1 MITEIAK
8 LRRTKVVLLGF
19 LLSAGI
25 VLFAGMNL
33 FAGGRIDDFRADP
46 GTNWAGHL
54 VSFCMA
60 LAFLSPLQLAVIAS
74 RVADTENVNGGWRLN
89 AIAGVP
95 PGTLI
100 VRKFVVAA
108 VLVAVLKLVEFAAV
122 LALPVLAGAPGPEPE
137 MLTTWTLFGLG
148 ALGTSLALLAVMLW
162 LAAVTDSQIVVLAI
176 GVVGGFLGIAALLS
190 PTWLAAINPF
200 GYFAMLTPFTFGD
213 SGITPTSPHWLA
225 WGVFILA
232 AVAVFTAAT
241 RMLDR
246 KEL

>member
-1 MITEIAK
+1 MIVEIAK

-46 GTNWAGHL
+46 GTNWAGHI
-54 VSFCMA
+54 VGYCIA

-74 RVADTENVNGGWRLN
+74 RVADTENVSGGWRLN

-122 LALPVLAGAPGPEPE
+122 LALPLLLGAPTPSSE
-137 MLTTWTLFGLG
+137 MLATWVLFGLG

-190 PTWLAAINPF
+190 PAWLAAINPF
-200 GYFAMLTPFTFGD
+200 GYFAMLTPFTFAD
-213 SGITPTSPHWLA
+213 TGIAPTAPHWLA
-225 WGVFILA
+225 WGIFILA
-232 AVAVFTAAT
+232 AAAVFTAAT

>member
-1 MITEIAK
+1 MIIEIAK

-19 LLSAGI
+19 LLCVGI

-33 FAGGRIDDFRADP
+33 FAGGRIEDFRADP
-46 GTNWAGHL
+46 GTNWAGHI
-54 VSFCMA
+54 VGFCMA
-60 LAFLSPLQLAVIAS
+60 LAFLSPLQLAVVAS
-74 RVADTENVNGGWRLN
+74 RVADTENVGGGWRLN

-100 VRKFVVAA
+100 VRKFGVAA
-108 VLVAVLKLVEFAAV
+108 VLVAMFKFVEFTTI
-122 LALPVLAGAPGPEPE
+122 LALPVLAGAPAPGPE
-137 MLTTWTLFGLG
+137 MLVTWALFGLG

-190 PTWLAAINPF
+190 PTWLAAVNPF
-200 GYFAMLTPFTFGD
+200 GYFAMLVPFTFDD
-213 SGITPTSPHWLA
+213 SGIAPTAPHWLA
-225 WGVFILA
+225 WGAYIVVVA
-232 AVAVFTAAT
+232 AVFAAAT
-241 RMLDR
+241 RMLNR

>member
-19 LLSAGI
+19 LLCTGI

-33 FAGGRIDDFRADP
+33 FAGGRIDDFHADP

-54 VSFCMA
+54 VGYCMA

-74 RVADTENVNGGWRLN
+74 RVADTENVGGGWRLN

-100 VRKFVVAA
+100 MRKFVVVAL
-108 VLVAVLKLVEFAAV
+108 LVTVLKLVEFAAI
-122 LALPVLAGAPGPEPE
+122 LSLPVLIGAPNPSSE
-137 MLTTWTLFGLG
+137 MLATWTLFGLG

-190 PTWLAAINPF
+190 PTWLATINPF

-213 SGITPTSPHWLA
+213 AGITPTAPHWFA
-225 WGVFILA
+225 WGVYLLVA
-232 AVAVFTAAT
+232 AAVFTAAT